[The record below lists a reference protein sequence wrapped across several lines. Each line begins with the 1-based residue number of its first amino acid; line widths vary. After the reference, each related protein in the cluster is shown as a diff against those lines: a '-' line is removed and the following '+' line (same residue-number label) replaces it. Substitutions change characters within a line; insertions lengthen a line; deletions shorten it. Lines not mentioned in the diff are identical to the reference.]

1 MDSTRVSGAL
11 MSLCWSRF
19 LSFFFLKFFFF
30 LLMHFNA
37 CLQRGALP
45 CSPEKIL
52 PVEDSVDCK
61 RETGSHKIHHKK
73 DSHILDIHLQH
84 KSAI

>member
-1 MDSTRVSGAL
+1 
-11 MSLCWSRF
+11 
-19 LSFFFLKFFFF
+19 
-30 LLMHFNA
+30 MHFNA